1 MALPTRRAGVLLQL
15 LVVVLALAAAF
26 ISCAAAARAPEILQ
40 EVEAA
45 APADQGQAP
54 AGNDAMSVEHVA
66 VVDKRGGFFGSGH
79 HGHHGHHDSSGHHR
93 HRHNSA
99 PGGRDGA
106 WKAAGLAA
114 TAAAAAWLL

>member
-1 MALPTRRAGVLLQL
+1 MALPTRRAGVLLQF

-26 ISCAAAARAPEILQ
+26 ISCAAAARAPGILQ

-45 APADQGQAP
+45 AAPDQGQAP
-54 AGNDAMSVEHVA
+54 AAGSDAMSVEHVA
-66 VVDKRGGFFGSGH
+66 VVDKSGGFFGIGH
-79 HGHHGHHDSSGHHR
+79 HGHHHYSSGHHR

-114 TAAAAAWLL
+114 TVAAGAWLL